1 MHRKSNGENQIM
13 SRFWQIAGIGLIG
26 ALWAATST
34 ASDVH
39 SYELN
44 NGMKIL
50 IKEDRRAPVVASM
63 VWYKVGGS
71 YEPSGLTGI
80 SHVLEHMMFKGTEKH
95 PPGEFSRIIAAN
107 GGRENAFTGR
117 DYTAYFQQLEAG
129 RLEISF
135 EMEADR
141 MRNMKVLDEEF
152 AKEVQVVMEERRL
165 RTEDR
170 PTSLTYERFNAAA
183 YVTSPY
189 HNPIV
194 GWMDDLE
201 NMTADDIRQWYNKWY
216 APNNATLVVV
226 GDIDPQATFEL
237 AKEYFGPLK
246 ADEIATT
253 KPRRE
258 IEQKGERRIRVK
270 TPAELPYL
278 LMGYKTP
285 NYTSAEQSWEPYA
298 LAVLSSIMDGGASAR
313 FARDLVRGKQV
324 AASVGASYDAF
335 TRLDNMF
342 LFDGKPAQGR
352 TMEELENAI
361 RDQIE
366 QLQETL
372 VSDAELSRV
381 KAQVIAGDV
390 YQKDSIFYQAMELGM
405 LTAIGLDWR
414 LGETYA
420 QRINE
425 VTAEQVREVARKYL
439 IEDRLTVAVLDPL
452 PIDTAQPRPAA
463 STGGRH

>member
-1 MHRKSNGENQIM
+1 M
-13 SRFWQIAGIGLIG
+13 
-26 ALWAATST
+26 AAA

-39 SYELN
+39 SYALD

-71 YEPSGLTGI
+71 YEPNGLTGI
-80 SHVLEHMMFKGTEKH
+80 SHVLEHMMFKGTDKH
-95 PPGEFSRIIAAN
+95 APGEFSRIIAAN

-117 DYTAYFQQLEAG
+117 DYTAYFQQLEAS

-170 PTSLTYERFNAAA
+170 PESLTYEQFSAAA

-189 HNPIV
+189 QNPIV

-201 NMTADDIRQWYNKWY
+201 NMTADDVRQWYGKWY

-226 GDIDPQATFEL
+226 GDVDPQATFEM
-237 AKEYFGPLK
+237 AKKHFGPVK
-246 ADEIATT
+246 AGEIATV
-253 KPRRE
+253 KPRKE
-258 IEQKGERRIRVK
+258 VEQRGERRITVK
-270 TPAELPYL
+270 APAELPYL

-285 NYTSAEQSWEPYA
+285 NVVTADQDWEPYA

-313 FARDLVRGKQV
+313 FARDLVRGEQV
-324 AASVGASYDAF
+324 AASVGAGYDAF
-335 TRLDNMF
+335 SRLDSLF
-342 LFDGKPAQGR
+342 LFSGNPAQGR
-352 TMEELENAI
+352 TVDELETAI
-361 RDQIE
+361 RDQIK
-366 QLQETL
+366 QLQEAL
-372 VSDAELSRV
+372 VTDAELSRV

-390 YQKDSIFYQAMELGM
+390 YQRDSIFYQAMELGS
-405 LTAIGLDWR
+405 LTTIGLDWR
-414 LGETYA
+414 LAEQYA
-420 QRINE
+420 ERIKA
-425 VTAEQVREVARKYL
+425 VTAEQVRDVARKYL
-439 IEDRLTVAVLDPL
+439 IDDRLTVAMLDPQ
-452 PIDTAQPRPAA
+452 PIDMTQPRRAPT
-463 STGGRH
+463 TGGRH